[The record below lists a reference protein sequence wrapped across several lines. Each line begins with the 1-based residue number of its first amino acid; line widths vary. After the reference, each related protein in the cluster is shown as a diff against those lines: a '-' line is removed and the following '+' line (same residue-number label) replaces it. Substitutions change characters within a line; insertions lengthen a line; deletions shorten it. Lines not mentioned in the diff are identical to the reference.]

1 MMEVTVSYEQTGRV
15 SQKARTRAA
24 LVNATRSLLAAGTT
38 PTIER
43 VAAAASV
50 SRTTAYRYFPD
61 VQALL
66 VAAYPQLE
74 RQSLLGDDPP
84 EDPAERLEI
93 VVAGQLGRI
102 LAREAEMRAVLR
114 LSLDGIRP
122 PELPMHRGLRLAW
135 VEDALSPLAGRL
147 GPERHR
153 RLVHGIA
160 AMLGIEAFTW
170 LTDIAGLRREEAV
183 EVIGES
189 ARARLAAE
197 LAWLSEAAGG

>member
-24 LVNATRSLLAAGTT
+24 LVEATRSLLAAGTT

-50 SRTTAYRYFPD
+50 SRTTAYRYFAD

-74 RQSLLGDDPP
+74 RHSLLGDDPP

-93 VVAGQLGRI
+93 VVADQLGRI

-147 GPERHR
+147 GARRHR

-160 AMLGIEAFTW
+160 AILGIEAFTW
-170 LTDIAGLRREEAV
+170 LTDIAGLRREEAA

-197 LAWLSEAAGG
+197 LAWLSEAGGA